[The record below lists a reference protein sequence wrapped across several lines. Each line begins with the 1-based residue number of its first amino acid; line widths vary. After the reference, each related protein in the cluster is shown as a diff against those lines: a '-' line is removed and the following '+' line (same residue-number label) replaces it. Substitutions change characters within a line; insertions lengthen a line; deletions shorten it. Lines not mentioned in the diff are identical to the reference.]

1 MALGLTTLTSYAQI
15 NVHMQTAC
23 NPQDVKTYDTER
35 LRSSFL
41 MEKVMSPNEINLTY
55 SMYDRFIFGGA
66 MPVARNSHSILLTL
80 SKLPT
85 FFTTGNSVS
94 LM

>member
-1 MALGLTTLTSYAQI
+1 MKRLVFLMALGLTTLTYYEQI

-55 SMYDRFIFGGA
+55 SM
-66 MPVARNSHSILLTL
+66 
-80 SKLPT
+80 
-85 FFTTGNSVS
+85 
-94 LM
+94 

>member
-35 LRSSFL
+35 LRSSFHAG
-41 MEKVMSPNEINLTY
+41 KYVF
-55 SMYDRFIFGGA
+55 FI
-66 MPVARNSHSILLTL
+66 SD
-80 SKLPT
+80 
-85 FFTTGNSVS
+85 
-94 LM
+94 